1 MDNNRLE
8 NEIEMRMNPE
18 DLSINSTDLHDI
30 MNLFGVS
37 EQEVAEL
44 YSKLIYN
51 KRKEINNTIDDV
63 IDYFKSKGD
72 YKPSFEKFK
81 SLFDD
86 YRVNYINDNILR
98 DMYKN
103 KIEDKNNMSLYE
115 IQKFI
120 KEEVIKLNERD
131 RRFDDEYDEDFES
144 ARAEKNWGGAGEPD
158 EEFDAEEF
166 FGAAGDAAEDD
177 IRAEFGDDEF
187 TPFGTME
194 DPRMLKNLEED
205 GLSKKGLFKPQD
217 AEGNDINL
225 KTLVKHIG
233 SEKKGRVVRLG
244 DDGSGSLIVVV
255 DWAWPTDMKFTD
267 PEEMGEKRE
276 APEHLVVQGINE
288 GDGEYGRDKL
298 RGVKVTYGDG
308 SIIKTSMAAHLTD
321 DEIYNYF
328 KKGTLFNIGSVEDN
342 MQPVADVEIFREN
355 LNTNTMNE
363 ELNEEEINE
372 EIADTDAS
380 EGDAEETIE
389 EMRGLGS
396 GVKNSG
402 DRNVKQRDDHAHAPL
417 TNLNE
422 SLNKSIK
429 NLMEGKVTKKALKE
443 FIAEEA
449 KKVAKNLKG

>member
-1 MDNNRLE
+1 MKLLLRIPNN
-8 NEIEMRMNPE
+8 
-18 DLSINSTDLHDI
+18 
-30 MNLFGVS
+30 
-37 EQEVAEL
+37 
-44 YSKLIYN
+44 
-51 KRKEINNTIDDV
+51 
-63 IDYFKSKGD
+63 
-72 YKPSFEKFK
+72 
-81 SLFDD
+81 
-86 YRVNYINDNILR
+86 NILK

-103 KIEDKNNMSLYE
+103 KLEDKDNMSLSE
-115 IQKFI
+115 IQNFI
-120 KEEVIKLNERD
+120 KEELGKIHENDFDRKSEKIKKD
-131 RRFDDEYDEDFES
+131 
-144 ARAEKNWGGAGEPD
+144 WGGETEPV

-166 FGAAGDAAEDD
+166 FGKAGDAAEDD

-205 GLSKKGLFKPQD
+205 GEETAQPGLFKPQD

-225 KTLVKHIG
+225 KTLVKHVG
-233 SEKKGRVVRLG
+233 GNKTGRVIGFG
-244 DDGSGSLIVVV
+244 DDGKGSLVVRV

-267 PEEMGEKRE
+267 PGEMGEKRE
-276 APEHLVVQGINE
+276 DPGHLIVQNAKPKE
-288 GDGEYGRDKL
+288 
-298 RGVKVTYGDG
+298 
-308 SIIKTSMAAHLTD
+308 
-321 DEIYNYF
+321 
-328 KKGTLFNIGSVEDN
+328 
-342 MQPVADVEIFREN
+342 
-355 LNTNTMNE
+355 MN
-363 ELNEEEINE
+363 EEINE
-372 EIADTDAS
+372 EIADMDAS

-389 EMRGLGS
+389 EMRGLGA

>member
-1 MDNNRLE
+1 VDNNRLE

-205 GLSKKGLFKPQD
+205 EVDQKGLFKPQD
-217 AEGNDINL
+217 SEGNDINL
-225 KTLVKHIG
+225 KALVKHIG

-244 DDGSGSLIVVV
+244 DDGSGSLVVVV

-276 APEHLVVQGINE
+276 NPEHLIVQNA
-288 GDGEYGRDKL
+288 
-298 RGVKVTYGDG
+298 
-308 SIIKTSMAAHLTD
+308 KTK
-321 DEIYNYF
+321 N
-328 KKGTLFNIGSVEDN
+328 
-342 MQPVADVEIFREN
+342 
-355 LNTNTMNE
+355 MNE

-389 EMRGLGS
+389 EMRGLGA